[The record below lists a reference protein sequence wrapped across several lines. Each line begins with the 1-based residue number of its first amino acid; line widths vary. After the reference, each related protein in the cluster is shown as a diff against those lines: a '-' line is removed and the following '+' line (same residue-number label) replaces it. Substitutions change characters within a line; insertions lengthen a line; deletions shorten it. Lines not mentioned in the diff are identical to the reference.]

1 MIIITSIMKVFT
13 KKRVALIIFV
23 AFNATG
29 LAHAVFSRSHTLAD
43 TIPAEIR
50 GNFNDD
56 YGISYSISDSL
67 WVQHPN
73 IQYHIISCDTA
84 AKYIL
89 AKNHADNPGEKGL
102 YTRIDYMSFSNM
114 APFKWGFCLTVYDA
128 KTIEEAR
135 TKAVADRLNPKK
147 GCGGFPFSRM
157 KNMD

>member
-1 MIIITSIMKVFT
+1 MKVLI
-13 KKRVALIIFV
+13 KKGIAVIIFL

-29 LAHAVFSRSHTLAD
+29 LAHTLFNRQQTATD

-50 GNFNDD
+50 GNFIDD

-73 IQYHIISCDTA
+73 IKYHIIICDTT

-89 AKNHADNPGEKGL
+89 AKNHAANPGKKGL
-102 YTRIDYMSFSNM
+102 YTRIDYMSFINM
-114 APFKWGFCLTVYDA
+114 APFTWGFCLTVYDA
-128 KTIEEAR
+128 TTIEEAR

-157 KNMD
+157 KKVD